1 MFGLETKEI
10 IILAVILV
18 LLFGS
23 KKIPELAKNLVEA
36 VKNLTGAF
44 KNTDTKK

>member
-1 MFGLETKEI
+1 M
-10 IILAVILV
+10 

-23 KKIPELAKNLVEA
+23 KKIPELAKNLVQA

-44 KNTDTKK
+44 KSPEEEEAGDKKKK